1 MDPGSTLGAV
11 LAAFGLA
18 GAAGANAW
26 LPLFASALL
35 ARLDVVDMADPFD
48 QLQTNVGLAVLGVCL
63 IADFVGDKVPV
74 VDSALHTLGT
84 VIAPASGAVLFT
96 GEANT
101 ETDMPLIV
109 SAVAGGGVA
118 GALHA
123 ARSVIRPISTATTA
137 GLANPGLSALEDA
150 ASLGLTAVAFL
161 APLLAVIVLVAL
173 IAAGL
178 IAWRRRRARRGA
190 PSG

>member
-1 MDPGSTLGAV
+1 MDPGSALGAV

-26 LPLFASALL
+26 LPLFASAML
-35 ARLDVVDMADPFD
+35 ARLDVVDMAEPFD

-63 IADFVGDKVPV
+63 VADFVGDKVPV

-84 VIAPASGAVLFT
+84 VIAPVSGAVLFT

-101 ETDMPLIV
+101 ETDVPLVV
-109 SAVAGGGVA
+109 SAVAGGGIA
-118 GALHA
+118 GVVHGV
-123 ARSVIRPISTATTA
+123 RSVIRPISTATTA
-137 GLANPGLSALEDA
+137 GIGNPVLSALEDA
-150 ASLGLTAVAFL
+150 ASLSLTAVAFL
-161 APLLAVIVLVAL
+161 APLLAVIALIAL

-178 IAWRRRRARRGA
+178 IAWRRRRAHRTE
-190 PSG
+190 PS